1 MPAMHQT
8 GKLGG
13 MPRNPVNPVTAPDY
27 RRLAEKRLPRFLFD
41 YIDGGANEEVTMAA
55 NSGDFS
61 RYRLKQRVMRD
72 VGQVDTGAELCGAR
86 RSMPLV
92 LAPVGMAG
100 LMARRGEVLGA
111 RAARRAGVP
120 FTASTVGICSLE
132 EIKEEIGESS
142 WFQLYMLRDRGI
154 VERILGR
161 AAQTGCE
168 TLIFTVDLAV
178 TGMRH
183 RDWRNGMMDDGSGA
197 RFAKLRQLLARPGW
211 LWDVG
216 LKGRPHDFGN
226 LSEVSTEP
234 VDLVRLKSF
243 IASQFDPTV
252 TWKDI
257 AWLREIWKGR
267 LLIKGVLSAED
278 AKSAVD
284 VGADGV
290 IVSNHGGRQLDC
302 VSSGIGKLPEV
313 VEAVGEQAD
322 VLMDGG
328 VRNGIDVVKAVALGA
343 KGVLIGRPWV
353 WAVAGAGEAGLANL
367 LSVFQEEIRV
377 ALALMGVNRIEELS
391 PDLLES

>member
-1 MPAMHQT
+1 V
-8 GKLGG
+8 KKY
-13 MPRNPVNPVTAPDY
+13 VINPVTTSDY

-55 NSGDFS
+55 NVADFS

-72 VGQVDTGAELCGAR
+72 VGDIDTGTMMCGAPF
-86 RSMPLV
+86 SMPLA

-111 RAARRAGVP
+111 RSAQKAGVP

-132 EIKEEIGESS
+132 EIKAATGEPC
-142 WFQLYMLRDRGI
+142 WFQLYMLRDRAI
-154 VERILGR
+154 IEKLLDR
-161 AAQTGCE
+161 AAATGCD

-183 RDWRNGMMDDGSGA
+183 RDWRNGMITDGLRS
-197 RFAKLRQLLARPGW
+197 RIAKFRQLAARPGW

-216 LKGRPHDFGN
+216 ISGKPHFFGN
-226 LSEVSTEP
+226 LANVTDVP
-234 VDLVRLKSF
+234 VDLVTLKTF

-257 AWLREIWKGR
+257 DWLRGIWKGK
-267 LLIKGVLSAED
+267 LLIKGILSAED
-278 AKSAVD
+278 AAAAVD
-284 VGADGV
+284 AGADGV

-302 VSSGIGKLPEV
+302 VSSGIEKLPEV
-313 VEAVGEQAD
+313 VRAIGGQVEVF
-322 VLMDGG
+322 MDGG

-343 KGVLIGRPWV
+343 RGVLIGRPWV
-353 WAVAGAGEAGLANL
+353 WAAAGAGEKGLTDL
-367 LSVFQEEIRV
+367 LGVFQQEISV
-377 ALALMGVNRIEELS
+377 AMALMGVNRVDELTAG
-391 PDLLES
+391 LLEAHFPAF